1 MRSIPVHIIALA
13 VLAAFL
19 AACTTQEARPPI
31 ALRHFQVDWEHAGA
45 QELAAQ
51 DLRIQAVLLTP
62 TQWPLQGSLKRL
74 LHGDF
79 MGVIDA
85 FDLRFRSATIPS
97 GILEELYGRGFVPAY
112 VRVENRAGEPRAF
125 QPAAMLTVQDRAGQE
140 LPAAEPED
148 LPRTFTRVDVERTV
162 LTVAVVV
169 LVVAAIVAQR
179 KGELNLGTPYV
190 SPYSS
195 GHGYVEVGVQA
206 PIGSEAPADTSGGP
220 GPAPGSGADRSL
232 LRAAVLAPGEAREGV
247 VLFRHKNATVDW
259 GSARLVAR

>member
-1 MRSIPVHIIALA
+1 MRSGSLCA
-13 VLAAFL
+13 VAAVTLAAFL
-19 AACTTQEARPPI
+19 AACTRQEVRPPVE
-31 ALRHFQVDWEHAGA
+31 LRHFQVDWEHAGA
-45 QELAAQ
+45 QDLAAQ

-62 TQWPLQGSLKRL
+62 TQWPLEGSLKRL

-97 GILEELYGRGFVPAY
+97 GILEDLYGRGFVPAY
-112 VRVENRAGEPRAF
+112 VRVENRAAEPRVF
-125 QPAAMLTVQDRAGQE
+125 QPATALTVQDRAGQE

-148 LPRTFTRVDVERTV
+148 LPRTFTRVDVQRTV
-162 LTVAVVV
+162 LTAAVVV

-190 SPYSS
+190 SPYSG

-206 PIGSEAPADTSGGP
+206 PIGGEPGGESGGP
-220 GPAPGSGADRSL
+220 APAPGSGADRSL
-232 LRAAVLAPGEAREGV
+232 LRAEVLAPGEVREGV

-259 GSARLVAR
+259 GSARLAAR